1 MWNMK
6 DKSEVMAGYKHVIGI
21 RRADHLV
28 WAADAVGTTRNGREF
43 GALYEASPSV
53 AIVIAEH
60 PFGTIVP
67 KSGVVANAERI
78 ARDLCTYETRD
89 AHKAYFR
96 RFVELVTGEPL
107 INAHSVA

>member
-1 MWNMK
+1 MWNLN
-6 DKSEVMAGYKHVIGI
+6 DKASVMACYKHVIGI
-21 RRADHLV
+21 RRADYLV

-43 GALYEASPSV
+43 GSLYEAAPSV
-53 AIVIAEH
+53 AIVVTEN
-60 PFGTIVP
+60 PFGTVIP
-67 KSGVVANAERI
+67 KAGVVANAERV
-78 ARDLCTYETRD
+78 ARSLCTYETRE

>member
-1 MWNMK
+1 MWNLR

-21 RRADHLV
+21 RHSDYLI
-28 WAADAVGTTRNGREF
+28 WAADAVGTTRDGREF
-43 GALYEASPSV
+43 GALYEASPAI
-53 AIVIAEH
+53 AIVVAEH

-107 INAHSVA
+107 INAHSVP

>member
-28 WAADAVGTTRNGREF
+28 WAADSVGTTRDGREF
-43 GALYEASPSV
+43 GALYEASPSI
-53 AIVIAEH
+53 AIVVTEH

-67 KSGVVANAERI
+67 KAGVVANAERI
-78 ARDLCTYETRD
+78 ARSLCTYETRD

-96 RFVELVTGEPL
+96 RFVELVTGETL
-107 INAHSVA
+107 VNAHSVA

>member
-1 MWNMK
+1 MWNLN
-6 DKSEVMAGYKHVIGI
+6 DKESVMASYKHVIGI

-28 WAADAVGTTRNGREF
+28 WAADSVGTTRNGREF

-53 AIVIAEH
+53 AIVVAEH
-60 PFGTIVP
+60 PFGTVIP
-67 KSGVVANAERI
+67 KAGVVSNADRI
-78 ARDLCTYETRD
+78 ARSLCTYETRE

-96 RFVELVTGEPL
+96 RFVELVVGEPL

>member
-1 MWNMK
+1 MWNLR
-6 DKSEVMAGYKHVIGI
+6 DKSEVMAGYKYIIGI

-28 WAADAVGTTRNGREF
+28 WAADPVGTTRNGREF

-107 INAHSVA
+107 INAHSVS